1 MYFTL
6 QAPTYVPYQ
15 GYQKHFARS
24 EDMVLNLIL
33 QSIAGERNDELFY
46 QELIRLAPAEKEKE
60 VITGIRDDERK
71 HRQMFRNIYTQL
83 TGMPPTGIE
92 ATEPIEHVSDYLSG
106 IEKALFGELKAF
118 EKYRTLY
125 LNIRPV
131 YRDMIFEIMTDEIK
145 HASYYN
151 WLFAKNNR

>member
-1 MYFTL
+1 MYYTL
-6 QAPTYVPYQ
+6 QSPTYVAYQ
-15 GYQKHFARS
+15 GYREYFTRS

-46 QELIRLAPAEKEKE
+46 QELIRLAPTEKEKE

-83 TGMPPTGIE
+83 TGTQPAGIE

-106 IEKALFGELKAF
+106 IENALFGELKAF

-125 LNIRPV
+125 LNIRPI

-151 WLFAKNNR
+151 WLYAKNNK